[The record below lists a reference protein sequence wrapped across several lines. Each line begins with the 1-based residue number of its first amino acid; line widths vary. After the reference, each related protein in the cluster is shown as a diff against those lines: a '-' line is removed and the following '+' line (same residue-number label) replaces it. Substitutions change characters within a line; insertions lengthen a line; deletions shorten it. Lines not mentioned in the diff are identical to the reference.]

1 MSKCYSIVG
10 PQTAGSGPNTAN
22 GVTATSAIRPMV
34 NELEIGVSTTPA
46 DQTLQAT
53 LSRFTTAGTSTAFTP
68 LPLDPADVASVSIG
82 GITHTVEPT
91 YTANQDLLNIY
102 LNQRATFRWV
112 AQDGREIVA
121 PATAAN
127 GLGLRNKTSSAS
139 MTLQG
144 TLIFRE

>member
-1 MSKCYSIVG
+1 MSKCYSING
-10 PQTAGSGPNTAN
+10 PQTAGSGPNTA
-22 GVTATSAIRPMV
+22 TAVNATTAIRPMV

-46 DQTLQAT
+46 DQTLQAC
-53 LSRFTTAGTSTAFTP
+53 LSRSTAAGTSTAFTP
-68 LPLDPADVASVSIG
+68 LPLDPADVACVSTG
-82 GITHTVEPT
+82 AITHTVEPT
-91 YTANQDLLNIY
+91 YTASQDLLNIY

-112 AQDGREIVA
+112 AQDGRECVA

-144 TLIFRE
+144 TLMFRE